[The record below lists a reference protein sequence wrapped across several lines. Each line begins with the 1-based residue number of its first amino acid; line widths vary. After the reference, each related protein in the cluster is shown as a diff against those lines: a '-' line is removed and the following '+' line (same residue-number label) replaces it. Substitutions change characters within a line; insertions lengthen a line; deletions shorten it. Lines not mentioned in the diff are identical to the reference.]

1 MSRILR
7 SALAVTAGVAALA
20 GGVTVAVADEARPQ
34 PTPAATAVSAATV
47 AARDAR
53 AAATAASTPPAV
65 QLRAAHSDKCLTTP
79 NASLRN
85 GVNSVQS
92 TCVADAENQ
101 RIDMVPTG
109 AGTFELR
116 FGHSGKCLDVE
127 AAGTK
132 TGTVVQ
138 QWWCVGAQNQ
148 RWRLVMVDIADELYE
163 LRPAHTAVD
172 AGRCLDIE
180 SSSKADG
187 AVARLWACNGTPAQQ
202 WRVHPVTAA

>member
-1 MSRILR
+1 MSRIVR
-7 SALAVTAGVAALA
+7 SALAVAAGVAALA

-34 PTPAATAVSAATV
+34 PTPAATTVSTATV
-47 AARDAR
+47 NAGDAR
-53 AAATAASTPPAV
+53 AAATAASTPSAV
-65 QLRAAHSDKCLTTP
+65 QLRAVHSDKCLTTP
-79 NASLRN
+79 DASLRN

-127 AAGTK
+127 AAGTT

-138 QWWCVGAQNQ
+138 QWWCVGKPNQ
-148 RWRLVMVDIADELYE
+148 HWRLVMVDITNELYE
-163 LRPAHTAVD
+163 LRPAHTP
-172 AGRCLDIE
+172 AGTNRCLDIA
-180 SSSKADG
+180 SASKDDG

-202 WRVHPVTAA
+202 WRIHPVTAA